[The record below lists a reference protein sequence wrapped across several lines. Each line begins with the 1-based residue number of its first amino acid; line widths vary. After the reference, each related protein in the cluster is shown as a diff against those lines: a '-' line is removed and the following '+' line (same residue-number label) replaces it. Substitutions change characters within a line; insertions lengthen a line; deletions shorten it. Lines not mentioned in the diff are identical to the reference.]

1 MMICLWMNLAYSGT
15 VQTRPY
21 GVSIKRRGLILVSE
35 TFAKDSTV
43 VKTMCPPYLSALNSA
58 FPFYY
63 QYNWELFL
71 LCFDL
76 FFFWVGDFDN
86 LLSFLL
92 LDYLIIFLRLDNT
105 CIYLWDNVIPVSSA
119 SPKRG

>member
-43 VKTMCPPYLSALNSA
+43 VQTMCPPYLSALNSA

-76 FFFWVGDFDN
+76 FFSGWK
-86 LLSFLL
+86 
-92 LDYLIIFLRLDNT
+92 I
-105 CIYLWDNVIPVSSA
+105 
-119 SPKRG
+119 

>member
-43 VKTMCPPYLSALNSA
+43 VKTMRPPYLSALNSE

-119 SPKRG
+119 PKRG

>member
-15 VQTRPY
+15 VQTHPY

-71 LCFDL
+71 LCFDS
-76 FFFWVGDFDN
+76 FFFWVGYFKVERTFVKFS
-86 LLSFLL
+86 LES
-92 LDYLIIFLRLDNT
+92 
-105 CIYLWDNVIPVSSA
+105 
-119 SPKRG
+119 

>member
-43 VKTMCPPYLSALNSA
+43 VKTMCPPYLSALNSE

-119 SPKRG
+119 APKRG